1 MSTSNHITV
10 TKDLKLDFS
19 RLPVSKLTGKP
30 VIHFAHANGMPSRVY
45 QPIFDVLEHHFT
57 VEYIPILGF
66 DKDSKPT
73 YPIDNHWK
81 SLTQQVIDSV
91 SAISKKHKV
100 PVIGLGH
107 SLGALCTLQ
116 ALYKKPKLF
125 LQVVLMDPPL
135 IYGRDNLLWH
145 LAKIFLPKQR
155 DKLSPAGIS
164 SRRRDIWDSRE
175 QARDLL
181 QPKRFFQKFDPRTFD
196 GYIQHGMRDLPDGR
210 VTLTIPK
217 EAEVAVFRTNPS
229 WYWLKPNRPP
239 NKPATLLIGDDSQF
253 YQRGFPSKVRKR
265 LSIPFKLHPGGHMFP
280 LEYPDSVAQL
290 IMVTIMEQS

>member
-1 MSTSNHITV
+1 MSNHLTCPV
-10 TKDLKLDFS
+10 NLDFS
-19 RLPVSKLTGKP
+19 KLPVSKITGKP

-45 QPIFDVLEHHFT
+45 QPIFELLEQHFT
-57 VEYIPILGF
+57 VEYIPTLGF
-66 DKDSKPT
+66 DEQGQST

-91 SAISKKHKV
+91 KAVSKKHKV

-135 IYGRDNLLWH
+135 IYGRDNLFWH
-145 LAKIFLPKQR
+145 LAKWFSPKHVDQI
-155 DKLSPAGIS
+155 SPAGIS
-164 SRRRDIWDSRE
+164 KNRRDVWDSRE
-175 QARDLL
+175 QARELL
-181 QPKRFFQKFDPRTFD
+181 GPKRFFKNFDPRTFE
-196 GYIQHGMRDLPDGR
+196 GYIQHGMRSLPDGR

-217 EAEVAVFRTNPS
+217 QAEVAVFRTNPS
-229 WYWLKPNRPP
+229 WYWLKPNKPP
-239 NKPATLLIGDDSQF
+239 KEPATLLIGDHSQF
-253 YQRGFPSKVRKR
+253 YQRGFPPKVRKR

-290 IMVTIMEQS
+290 IMTTIMEQIQS